1 MIIDESWA
9 QLARRRL
16 ASLQSPR
23 ALLRTA
29 LLLVLGC
36 VWLVVGSSIW
46 PVGLVGGVTQFDL
59 IWPLKAGR
67 VLLSGGDPYAPSFAQ
82 LMSGNPNDIVYPYP
96 LASLWLTLPLLPL
109 PDSLAAVL
117 WVSLSIAGL
126 ASLAF
131 FFETGAPRWTWL
143 LPVLYYPTL
152 YSLLI
157 TQWAAML
164 MIVLAVSVWLFRR
177 GHPLWAGFILPLA
190 AVKPTVGTGLL
201 LMGAV
206 LCARDRRW
214 WAGMVLGGLCW
225 YGLPL
230 LIMPDWPVHWL
241 TTLRSFQSNYA
252 SGLFL
257 TLTDLRDGQVLFA
270 ATALIGV
277 WCLWRRRL
285 NGLGSA
291 LVLLV
296 LLATPHRAHYDFPP
310 FWMPMLFLPARW
322 RWLALV
328 AVASSWLFPLTF
340 ELGWSNSLQLTLF
353 IVLPSVV
360 ACALASDERELVPAE
375 TRVPAPSLAG

>member
-1 MIIDESWA
+1 MIAGQPWSH
-9 QLARRRL
+9 LLR
-16 ASLQSPR
+16 SPR
-23 ALLRTA
+23 ALLRAGLLAA
-29 LLLVLGC
+29 LAIA
-36 VWLVVGSSIW
+36 WYVVGSSIW

-67 VLLSGGDPYAPSFAQ
+67 VLLSGGDPYARSFAQ

-117 WVSLSIAGL
+117 WVSVSIGGL
-126 ASLAF
+126 ASLHF
-131 FFETGAPRWTWL
+131 LYGTGAPRWAWL

-164 MIVLAVSVWLFRR
+164 MIVLAVSVWLDRR
-177 GHPLWAGFILPLA
+177 GQPLWAGFILPLA
-190 AVKPTVGTGLL
+190 AVKPTVGAGLL

-214 WAGMVLGGLCW
+214 WLGLALGGLFW

-230 LIMPDWPVHWL
+230 LIMPDWPVRWL

-252 SGLFL
+252 AGLLL
-257 TLTDLRDGQVLFA
+257 TLTDLRAGQALFA
-270 ATALIGV
+270 AAALIAA

-285 NGLGSA
+285 NGLGCA
-291 LVLLV
+291 LVVLV

-322 RWLALV
+322 RWLAPA

-340 ELGWSNSLQLTLF
+340 ELGWSSSLQLTLF
-353 IVLPSVV
+353 IVFPAVL
-360 ACALASDERELVPAE
+360 ACALASDEPG
-375 TRVPAPSLAG
+375 LAR